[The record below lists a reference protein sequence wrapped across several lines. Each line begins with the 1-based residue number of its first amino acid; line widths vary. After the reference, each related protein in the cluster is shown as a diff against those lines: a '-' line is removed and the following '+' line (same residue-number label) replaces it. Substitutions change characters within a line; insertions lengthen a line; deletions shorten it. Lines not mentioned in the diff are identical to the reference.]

1 MPVRCLCLLFSLP
14 KTLTRTLVD
23 LFMQS
28 SAPRNSRRWLIS
40 LLVLLIVAGLCWRF
54 WPGSASQ
61 PNATAQKSDQA
72 QGSASRGGKAVAKRP
87 GFGGSTVP
95 VPVRVA
101 AATTGDFPI
110 YYKALGTVTALNT
123 INVRSRVAG
132 ELMKINFQEG
142 QQVKAGD
149 LLAVIDPRS
158 YQIALQQAEGTLMQ
172 NQALLKNA
180 QLDVQRYRGLYKEDS
195 IAKQTLDTAESLVGQ
210 YQGTIKTNQAAVG
223 DAKLNL
229 EFSQIRAPISGRI
242 GLRQLD
248 VGNLVAANDTNPLV
262 VITQTKPITVNFTLP
277 EKDLAEVL
285 SRYRSGGKL
294 PVEAWDRGDLKL
306 QATGVL
312 ASIDN
317 QIDITTGTLKFKA
330 RFDND
335 NEALF
340 PNQFVNARLLANTL
354 KNVVLVPSA
363 AVQFG
368 VNGTFVYVMDG
379 DKTVRIRPLK
389 TGASD
394 ETSTV
399 ITEGLVAGDRV
410 VLEGTDRLKDGS
422 AVDVVNDSK
431 DVPATPGQQLQGKP
445 SKEPGESAGAE
456 PAKKGDV

>member
-1 MPVRCLCLLFSLP
+1 
-14 KTLTRTLVD
+14 
-23 LFMQS
+23 MQS
-28 SAPRNSRRWLIS
+28 SGPRNSRRWLIS

-54 WPGSASQ
+54 WPGSASK
-61 PNATAQKSDQA
+61 PDTAAQKTDQA
-72 QGSASRGGKAVAKRP
+72 QGSASRSSGNGKAAAKRP

-101 AATTGDFPI
+101 AATTGDFPL

-262 VITQTKPITVNFTLP
+262 VITQIKPITVNFTLP

-285 SRYRSGGKL
+285 SRYRSGDKL

-389 TGASD
+389 TGPSD
-394 ETSTV
+394 ENSTV

-445 SKEPGESAGAE
+445 SKEPGESANAGT
-456 PAKKGDV
+456 AKKGNV

>member
-1 MPVRCLCLLFSLP
+1 MH
-14 KTLTRTLVD
+14 
-23 LFMQS
+23 S
-28 SAPRNSRRWLIS
+28 SGPRNSRRWLIS

-54 WPGSASQ
+54 WPGSAAQ
-61 PNATAQKSDQA
+61 TDATAQKSE
-72 QGSASRGGKAVAKRP
+72 QGHKGASRSGGAGKMVGQRP
-87 GFGGSTVP
+87 GFGGATGP

-229 EFSQIRAPISGRI
+229 EFSQVRAPISGRI

-248 VGNLVAANDTNPLV
+248 VGNLVAANDTTALA
-262 VITQTKPITVNFTLP
+262 VITQVKPITVNFTLP

-285 SRYRSGGKL
+285 SRYRSGDKL

-306 QATGVL
+306 QASGVL

-330 RFDND
+330 RFDNE

-363 AVQFG
+363 SVQFG

-379 DKTVRIRPLK
+379 DKTVRIRALK
-389 TGASD
+389 TGPSD
-394 ETSTV
+394 ENSTV
-399 ITEGLVAGDRV
+399 ITAGLVAGDRV

-445 SKEPGESAGAE
+445 SKEPGESANAE
-456 PAKKGDV
+456 TAKKGDV

>member
-1 MPVRCLCLLFSLP
+1 
-14 KTLTRTLVD
+14 
-23 LFMQS
+23 MQS
-28 SAPRNSRRWLIS
+28 SGSRNSRRWLIS
-40 LLVLLIVAGLCWRF
+40 LLVLLIVAGVCWRY
-54 WPGSASQ
+54 WPGSSAKTDAS
-61 PNATAQKSDQA
+61 AQQSGQA
-72 QGSASRGGKAVAKRP
+72 HKGASRSGGAGKVAGQRP
-87 GFGGSTVP
+87 GFGGATGP

-101 AATTGDFPI
+101 PATTGDFPI
-110 YYKALGTVTALNT
+110 YYKALGTVTAMNT

-180 QLDVQRYRGLYKEDS
+180 QIDVQRYRDLYKEDS

-223 DAKLNL
+223 DARLNL
-229 EFSQIRAPISGRI
+229 DFTQIRAPISGRI

-248 VGNLVAANDTNPLV
+248 VGNLVAANDTTALA

-277 EKDLAEVL
+277 EKDLADVIGH
-285 SRYRSGGKL
+285 YRSGDKL
-294 PVEAWDRGDLKL
+294 LVEAWDRGDVKL
-306 QATGVL
+306 QAKGVL

-368 VNGTFVYVMDG
+368 VNGTFVYVMEG
-379 DKTVRIRPLK
+379 DKKVRIRSLK
-389 TGASD
+389 TGPGD
-394 ETSTV
+394 ENSTV
-399 ITEGLVAGDRV
+399 VTEGLVAGDRV

-422 AVDVVNDSK
+422 DVDVVNDSK
-431 DVPATPGQQLQGKP
+431 DVPVTPGQKLQGQP
-445 SKEPGESAGAE
+445 SKDKASGESANA
-456 PAKKGDV
+456 ATAQKGNV

>member
-1 MPVRCLCLLFSLP
+1 
-14 KTLTRTLVD
+14 
-23 LFMQS
+23 MQS
-28 SAPRNSRRWLIS
+28 SGSRNSRRWLIS
-40 LLVLLIVAGLCWRF
+40 LLVLLIVAGVCWRY
-54 WPGSASQ
+54 WPGSSVKTD
-61 PNATAQKSDQA
+61 ATAQQSGQA
-72 QGSASRGGKAVAKRP
+72 QKGASRSGGAGKMTGQRP
-87 GFGGSTVP
+87 GFGGSTGP

-101 AATTGDFPI
+101 PATTGDFPI
-110 YYKALGTVTALNT
+110 YYKALGTVTAMNT

-180 QLDVQRYRGLYKEDS
+180 QIDVQRYRDLYKEDS

-229 EFSQIRAPISGRI
+229 DFTQIRAPISGRI

-248 VGNLVAANDTNPLV
+248 VGNLVAANDTTALA

-277 EKDLAEVL
+277 EKDLADVIGH
-285 SRYRSGGKL
+285 YRSGDKL
-294 PVEAWDRGDLKL
+294 LVEAWDRGDVKL
-306 QATGVL
+306 QAKGVL

-379 DKTVRIRPLK
+379 DKKVRIRSLK
-389 TGASD
+389 TGPSD
-394 ETSTV
+394 ENATV
-399 ITEGLVAGDRV
+399 VTDGLVAGDRV

-422 AVDVVNDSK
+422 DVDVVNDSK
-431 DVPATPGQQLQGKP
+431 DVPATPGQKLQGQP
-445 SKEPGESAGAE
+445 SKDKESGESANA
-456 PAKKGDV
+456 ATTKKGNV

>member
-1 MPVRCLCLLFSLP
+1 
-14 KTLTRTLVD
+14 
-23 LFMQS
+23 MQS
-28 SAPRNSRRWLIS
+28 SGPRNSRRWLIS

-54 WPGSASQ
+54 WPGSASK
-61 PNATAQKSDQA
+61 PDTAAQKTDQA
-72 QGSASRGGKAVAKRP
+72 QASASRSSGNGKAAAKRP

-262 VITQTKPITVNFTLP
+262 VITQIKPITVNFTLP

-285 SRYRSGGKL
+285 SRYRSGDKL

-335 NEALF
+335 TEALF

-354 KNVVLVPSA
+354 KSVVLVPSA

-389 TGASD
+389 TGPSD
-394 ETSTV
+394 ENSTV

-445 SKEPGESAGAE
+445 SKEPGESANAGT
-456 PAKKGDV
+456 AKKGNV

>member
-1 MPVRCLCLLFSLP
+1 M
-14 KTLTRTLVD
+14 VD

-28 SAPRNSRRWLIS
+28 SGSRNSRRWLIS
-40 LLVLLIVAGLCWRF
+40 LLVLLIVAGVCWRY
-54 WPGSASQ
+54 WPGSSAKTDAS
-61 PNATAQKSDQA
+61 AQQSGQTHK
-72 QGSASRGGKAVAKRP
+72 GASRSGGAGKVTGQRP
-87 GFGGSTVP
+87 GFGGSTGP

-101 AATTGDFPI
+101 PATTGDFPI
-110 YYKALGTVTALNT
+110 YYKALGTVTAMNT

-180 QLDVQRYRGLYKEDS
+180 QIDVQRYRDLYKEDS

-229 EFSQIRAPISGRI
+229 DFTQIRAPISGRI

-248 VGNLVAANDTNPLV
+248 VGNLVAANDTTALA

-277 EKDLAEVL
+277 EKDLADVIGH
-285 SRYRSGGKL
+285 YRSGDKL
-294 PVEAWDRGDLKL
+294 PVEAWDRGDVKL
-306 QATGVL
+306 QAKGVL

-335 NEALF
+335 DEALF
-340 PNQFVNARLLANTL
+340 PNQFVNARLLATTL

-363 AVQFG
+363 SVQFG
-368 VNGTFVYVMDG
+368 VNGTFVYVMEG
-379 DKTVRIRPLK
+379 DKKVRIRSLK
-389 TGASD
+389 TGPSD
-394 ETSTV
+394 ENTTV
-399 ITEGLVAGDRV
+399 VTEGLVAGDRV

-422 AVDVVNDSK
+422 DVDVVNDSK
-431 DVPATPGQQLQGKP
+431 DVPVTPGQKLQGQP
-445 SKEPGESAGAE
+445 SKDKASGESANAAT
-456 PAKKGDV
+456 AKKGNV